1 MRIRDAGSPLAVV
14 LPLVTAGTLLSISP
28 AWAALDYGVEAGVGY
43 SDNIARV
50 DVAETDET
58 IGTLGLDLSWT
69 EHTRRLDGNA
79 TVDLS
84 YFEYLDNTFDS
95 EVVGTADGLLVLGIL
110 PERFTWLFQDSFGQA
125 QSDPFAPSTPETREN
140 LNYFTTGPT
149 LNFNFGSSTSLRL
162 TGRYSATQYERTPL
176 DAERT
181 SVGAALARQLSASS
195 EVAFNVVEEGVDFD
209 APASTDYDRRNAF
222 LSYQLDGARTDIS
235 AEAGYTWQER
245 DDPGSEDTGGSLLNL
260 SVSRELS
267 ASSTVHL
274 QLGTQLT
281 DAGEAL
287 RGSLESGAAGGSRIT
302 ASSDPFENRRVS
314 LSWDFSRNR
323 TGLSLGASWNEDRY
337 EEQTQFDRTR
347 MAYEA
352 QFTRRLSPN
361 LDFGLLATMSDE
373 DFDTA
378 GLDAEEVSFGTN
390 LTWRPGRTLGF
401 RLSVDRYD
409 RNTSNG
415 SGEYVENRVFLT
427 VFLRP
432 QRTGAAPAPL

>member
-14 LPLVTAGTLLSISP
+14 LPLVTAGTLLSVSP
-28 AWAALDYGVEAGVGY
+28 AWADLNYGIEAGVGY

-58 IGTLGLDLSWT
+58 IGTLGVNLRWL
-69 EHTRRLDGNA
+69 ENTRRLNADA

-95 EVVGTADGLLVLGIL
+95 EVLGTANGLIVLGIL

-149 LNFNFGSSTSLRL
+149 LNFNFGSNTSLRL
-162 TGRYSATQYERTPL
+162 TGRYSATTYERSPL

-181 SVGAALARQLSASS
+181 SVGAALARQLSSSS
-195 EVAFNVVEEGVDFD
+195 EVAFNVVEESIDFD
-209 APASTDYDRRNAF
+209 DPSSTDYDRRNAF
-222 LSYQLDGARTDIS
+222 LSYELDGARTDIT
-235 AEAGYTWQER
+235 AEAGYTWLER
-245 DDPGSEDTGGSLLNL
+245 DEPGSEDTGGSLLNL
-260 SVSRELS
+260 SVIREIS
-267 ASSTVHL
+267 ASSNLHL
-274 QLGTQLT
+274 SLGTQLT

-287 RGSLESGAAGGSRIT
+287 RGSLESGAVGGADIT
-302 ASSDPFENRRVS
+302 ASPDPFENRSVS
-314 LSWDFSRNR
+314 LSWNFSRNR
-323 TGLSLGASWNEDRY
+323 TDFSLGASWNEDRY

-347 MAYEA
+347 LSYEA

-361 LDFGLLATMSDE
+361 LDLGLLATMGDE

-378 GLDAEEVSFGTN
+378 GLDSEEVTMGAN
-390 LTWRPGRTLGF
+390 LTWRPGRTIGF
-401 RLSVDRYD
+401 RLTVDRYD

-415 SGEYVENRVFLT
+415 TGEYVENRYFLT

-432 QRTGAAPAPL
+432 QRSGATPAL

>member
-1 MRIRDAGSPLAVV
+1 MRIRDAGSSLAVV
-14 LPLVTAGTLLSISP
+14 LPLVTVGMLLSVSP
-28 AWAALDYGVEAGVGY
+28 AWADLNYGIEAGVGY

-50 DVAETDET
+50 DVDETDET
-58 IGTLGLDLSWT
+58 IGTLGLNLRWT
-69 EHTRRLDGNA
+69 ERTRRIDGDA

-95 EVVGTADGLLVLGIL
+95 EVLGTANGLLVLGIV
-110 PERFTWLFQDSFGQA
+110 PERFTWFFQDSFGQA

-149 LNFNFGSSTSLRL
+149 LNFNFGSNTSLRL
-162 TGRYSATQYERTPL
+162 TGRYSATTYERSPL

-195 EVAFNVVEEGVDFD
+195 EVAFNVVEESIDFD

-222 LSYQLDGARTDIS
+222 LSYELDGARTDIT
-235 AEAGYTWQER
+235 AEAGYTWLER
-245 DDPGSEDTGGSLLNL
+245 DEPGSEDTGGSLLNL
-260 SVSRELS
+260 SVIREIS
-267 ASSTVHL
+267 ASSNLHL
-274 QLGTQLT
+274 SLGTQLT

-287 RGSLESGAAGGSRIT
+287 RGSLESGAVGGADIT
-302 ASSDPFENRRVS
+302 ASPDPFENRNVS
-314 LSWDFSRNR
+314 LAWNFSRNR
-323 TGLSLGASWNEDRY
+323 TDFSLGASWNEDRY

-347 MAYEA
+347 MSYEA

-361 LDFGLLATMSDE
+361 LDFGLLATMGEE
-373 DFDTA
+373 DFDSA
-378 GLDAEEVSFGTN
+378 GLDSEEVTAGAS
-390 LTWRPGRTLGF
+390 LTWRPGRTIGF
-401 RLSVDRYD
+401 RLTADRYD

-415 SGEYVENRVFLT
+415 TGEYVENRYFLT

-432 QRTGAAPAPL
+432 QRAGATPAL

>member
-14 LPLVTAGTLLSISP
+14 LPLVTAGMLLSVSP
-28 AWAALDYGVEAGVGY
+28 AWADLNYGIEAGVGY

-50 DVAETDET
+50 DVDETDET
-58 IGTLGLDLSWT
+58 IGTLGVNLRWL
-69 EHTRRLDGNA
+69 ENTRRLNADA

-95 EVVGTADGLLVLGIL
+95 EVLGTANGLIVLGIL

-149 LNFNFGSSTSLRL
+149 LNFNFGSNTSLRL
-162 TGRYSATQYERTPL
+162 TGRYSATTYERSPL

-195 EVAFNVVEEGVDFD
+195 EVAFNVVEEGIDFD

-222 LSYQLDGARTDIS
+222 LSYQLDGARTDIT
-235 AEAGYTWQER
+235 AEAGYTWLER
-245 DDPGSEDTGGSLLNL
+245 DEPGSEDTGGSLLNL
-260 SVSRELS
+260 SVIREIS
-267 ASSTVHL
+267 ASSNLHL
-274 QLGTQLT
+274 SLGTQLT
-281 DAGEAL
+281 DAGESL
-287 RGSLESGAAGGSRIT
+287 RGSLESGAVGGADIT
-302 ASSDPFENRRVS
+302 ASPDPFENRSVS
-314 LSWDFSRNR
+314 LAWNFSRNR
-323 TGLSLGASWNEDRY
+323 TDFSLGASWNEDRY

-347 MAYEA
+347 LSYEA
-352 QFTRRLSPN
+352 TFTRRLSPN
-361 LDFGLLATMSDE
+361 LDFGLLATMGDE

-378 GLDAEEVSFGTN
+378 GLDSEEVTMGAN
-390 LTWRPGRTLGF
+390 LTWRVGRTIGF
-401 RLSVDRYD
+401 RLTVDRYD

-415 SGEYVENRVFLT
+415 TGEYVENRYFLT

-432 QRTGAAPAPL
+432 QRSGAAPDL